1 MGSYSVRSLSPPPL
15 GWAIAALEPLISG
28 VWTRRLVVAC
38 GTIMLVYAAAFMLD
52 LAAGT
57 DESKITSPLWPPS
70 PTRASPK
77 PLESDASSLGHA
89 AVLAALTVPLLLC
102 GCQGVGAHECLESN
116 LSFEAA

>member
-1 MGSYSVRSLSPPPL
+1 
-15 GWAIAALEPLISG
+15 
-28 VWTRRLVVAC
+28 
-38 GTIMLVYAAAFMLD
+38 MLVYAAAFMLD

-116 LSFEAA
+116 LSFEAARDKAGLSKIDAVKFAAARYMLQGFNPWLSNSNTS